1 MKKKEIKKIVIIGL
15 LIIIILVIPIT
26 SQASAAL
33 DDLGDLDQ
41 YGRVQG
47 SYDVFRNKVG
57 IFLGFF
63 QMLGS
68 VLSVICLVVLG
79 VKYMMGSVEEKAEYK
94 KTLLPYIIGAF
105 MVFAISN
112 LLEIFYKVVTN
123 AF

>member
-1 MKKKEIKKIVIIGL
+1 MKKREIKKILIIGIL
-15 LIIIILVIPIT
+15 FLILFSIPII

-33 DDLGDLDQ
+33 DDLGDLDK
-41 YGRVQG
+41 YGQVQG

-57 IFLGFF
+57 TFLGFF
-63 QMLGS
+63 QMAGS
-68 VLSVICLVVLG
+68 IISVICLVVMG

-94 KTLLPYIIGAF
+94 KTLPPYIIGAF

-112 LLEIFYKVVTN
+112 LLDVFYIIVTN